1 MVSQFSHSTYRML
14 NPINSLDLD
23 NICITLH
30 SISAEYTLFSSTPGT
45 FPKTDHIMIQKQ
57 SVIHV
62 KTIPVI

>member
-1 MVSQFSHSTYRML
+1 ML